1 MRRHALR
8 SLLAAA
14 AVIQTLVAA
23 YPPQDPAASLDAL
36 LHDIWA
42 QGADKAYE
50 LYMGKANVPMDGAAR
65 QAFPAKMVELA
76 QGPNVGAMI
85 LQKAK
90 SEVYGRNKLPEPSRF
105 DDAYFVHFAPESFG
119 PDDIN
124 ERIYINVHPDHAADV
139 ITFIVRELFQPG
151 SEGSRR
157 GVVEAKV
164 ATPSGLSTRADS
176 ILIYLRSLTDVDRA
190 LARLAEY
197 QTSHAGYFLKDL
209 PAATRPRLIGVST
222 AAQPVSSLKAE
233 SFGSYLSMVA
243 ESAMKLQPPPADF
256 AEFRNRVRARMV
268 ADGVDPDH
276 PDRLTRR
283 P

>member
-1 MRRHALR
+1 MRKHSLR
-8 SLLAAA
+8 WLLAAA

-23 YPPQDPAASLDAL
+23 YPPQDPASSLDAL

-42 QGADKAYE
+42 QGAGKAYE
-50 LYMGKANVPMDGAAR
+50 LYMGKTNLPMDPAAR
-65 QAFPAKMVELA
+65 ESFTEKILDLAK
-76 QGPNVGAMI
+76 GPNVAAII
-85 LQKAK
+85 LQKEK
-90 SEVYGRNKLPEPSRF
+90 MEVYPSKKLPEASQF
-105 DDAYFVHFAPESFG
+105 AGAYFVHFVPASFG
-119 PDDIN
+119 TDDIT

-139 ITFIVRELFQPG
+139 IGFIVRELFQPG
-151 SEGSRR
+151 PEGSRR
-157 GVVEAKV
+157 GIVEAKL

-176 ILIYLRSLTDVDRA
+176 ILIYAHPLAAVDRA
-190 LARLAEY
+190 LARLSEY
-197 QTSHAGYFLKDL
+197 QASHAGQFLKDL

-222 AAQPVSSLKAE
+222 AAQPVASLKAD

-243 ESAMKLQPPPADF
+243 EAAMSQQPPPADF
-256 AEFRNRVRARMV
+256 AEFRKRVRARMT